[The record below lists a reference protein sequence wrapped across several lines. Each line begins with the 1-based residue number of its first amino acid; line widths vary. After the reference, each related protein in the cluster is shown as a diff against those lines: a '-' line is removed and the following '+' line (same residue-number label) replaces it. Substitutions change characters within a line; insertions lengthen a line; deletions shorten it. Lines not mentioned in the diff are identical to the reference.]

1 MNPFVVIKVNITFNI
16 LPLKHFTPQ
25 GGQGGIEQNTPLH
38 SDLQSFDDLIV
49 RS

>member
-25 GGQGGIEQNTPLH
+25 GGIEQNTPLH